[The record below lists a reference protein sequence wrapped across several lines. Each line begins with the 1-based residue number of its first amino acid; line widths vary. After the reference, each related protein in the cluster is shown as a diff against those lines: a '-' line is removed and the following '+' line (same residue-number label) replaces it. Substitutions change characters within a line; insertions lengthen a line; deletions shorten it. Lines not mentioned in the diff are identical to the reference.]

1 MGSREKP
8 QAIFFDFDGVIVDSC
23 AVKKDAF
30 RTLFEGY
37 PQEIVDQLMEYHR
50 LHGGIS
56 RVEKIRWAHQELLG
70 KPLEQEELDL
80 WAKRYA
86 ELVIDAV
93 VEVPYIPGALEFI
106 ELWQEK
112 GEGAPLFIVSGTPQP
127 ELQEIVQRR
136 GLEQYFAKVLGSP
149 TRKPEHIRCQ
159 LANYQLDPKRCLFIG
174 DASTDYDAAIQ
185 TGLGFI
191 GIDGDIVFP
200 PQVKVLP
207 DCRGLWQALEFYGG

>member
-1 MGSREKP
+1 MSRLEKP

-30 RTLFEGY
+30 RMLFAGY

-56 RVEKIRWAHQELLG
+56 RVEKIRWVHQELLG
-70 KPLEQEELDL
+70 APLGQEELDH
-80 WAKRYA
+80 WARRYA

-93 VEVPYIPGALEFI
+93 VTVPYISGALEF
-106 ELWQEK
+106 LQDWQK
-112 GEGAPLFIVSGTPQP
+112 QAGGPLFIVSGTPEP
-127 ELQEIVQRR
+127 ELREIVRRR
-136 GLEQYFAKVLGSP
+136 GLEQYFVEVLGSP
-149 TRKPEHIRCQ
+149 IRKPEHIRCQ

-174 DASTDYDAAIQ
+174 DASTDHDAAIQ

-191 GIDGDIVFP
+191 GIQGDIVFP

-207 DCRGLWQALEFYGG
+207 DCRDLSQVLEFYGE